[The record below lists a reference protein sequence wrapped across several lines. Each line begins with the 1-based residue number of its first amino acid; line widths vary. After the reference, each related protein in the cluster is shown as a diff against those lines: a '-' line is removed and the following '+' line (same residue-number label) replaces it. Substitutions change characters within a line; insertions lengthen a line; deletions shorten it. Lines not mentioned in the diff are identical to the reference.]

1 MKTYTF
7 YDDSWYDQPPWQQSH
22 GGWINSFN
30 SDQVN
35 GNFGSAL
42 SEEDCYMQAIA
53 TEMGYEFWEDVP
65 DTYRLMDYAELKK
78 VADILKIKVEVVS

>member
-1 MKTYTF
+1 MKVFKF
-7 YDDSWYDQPPWQQSH
+7 YDDSWYDQPPCDCCQ